1 MNSQSRHR
9 SIRIRTA
16 ISDGSSAPRKAG
28 MRITL
33 GVTGGV
39 AAYKAAE
46 LVRRLQQDGFTVQ
59 VVMTRSAREFV
70 TPLTF
75 ASLSGQK
82 VITDLFGDSS
92 GGEANLE
99 SAIEHIA
106 VAQRT
111 DLLLVAPATADII
124 AKFARGIAD
133 DFLTTLYLAST
144 APVVVAP
151 AMNVNMWNHTAT
163 QENVEMLRA
172 RGVKIV
178 DPAEGYLACGMI
190 GAGRLAGQDDIVA
203 AVREVLKTQRD
214 LDGETVLIT
223 AGPTCEDLDPV
234 RYLTNCSSG
243 KMGYAVGGAAALRGA
258 TGMLDRRPVDLEVP
272 ARVQRVDV
280 RTAREMHNAVVER
293 IADSSVAILAAAVA
307 DYRPVEQHA
316 KKIKK
321 GNAPLTISLEPT
333 TDILAEA
340 ARNKGQRIIVGFA
353 AETDH
358 VAENAR
364 KKLAAKNADLIV
376 ANDVTAEG
384 AGFDHDTNIVT
395 LFSRDGRDLAL
406 PKMSKSEVAQR
417 ILDEVVRLRSVLDTT
432 AALKRSGV

>member
-1 MNSQSRHR
+1 
-9 SIRIRTA
+9 
-16 ISDGSSAPRKAG
+16 

-46 LVRRLQQDGFTVQ
+46 LVRRLQQEGFSVQ
-59 VVMTRSAREFV
+59 VVMTRGAREFV

-75 ASLSGQK
+75 AALSGQK
-82 VITDLFGDSS
+82 AITDLFADSS

-111 DLLLVAPATADII
+111 DLLLVAPATADIL

-151 AMNVNMWNHTAT
+151 AMNVNMWNHAAT
-163 QENVEMLRA
+163 QENVKMLRA
-172 RGVKIV
+172 RGVNVV
-178 DPAEGYLACGMI
+178 DPAEGYLACGMT
-190 GAGRLAGQDDIVA
+190 GAGRLAGQEAIVA
-203 AVREVLKTQRD
+203 AVREALKAQRD

-234 RYLTNCSSG
+234 RYITNRSSG
-243 KMGYAVGGAAALRGA
+243 KMGYAVAEAAALRGA
-258 TGMLDRRPVDLEVP
+258 KVILVSGPTNLEAP
-272 ARVQRVDV
+272 AGVERIDV
-280 RTAREMHNAVVER
+280 RTARDMHHAVVDR
-293 IADSSVAILAAAVA
+293 IGGASIAILAAAVA
-307 DYRPVEQHA
+307 DYRPIEQHA
-316 KKIKK
+316 EKIKK
-321 GNAPLTISLEPT
+321 DNAPLTVSFEPT
-333 TDILAEA
+333 PDILAEVA
-340 ARNKGQRIIVGFA
+340 KNKGQKIIVGFA
-353 AETDH
+353 AETDR

-364 KKLAAKNADLIV
+364 KKLSAKNADLIV

-384 AGFDHDTNIVT
+384 AGFDQDTNIVT
-395 LFSRDGRDLAL
+395 LFSSDGRDLAL

-417 ILDEVVRLRSVLDTT
+417 ILDEVLRLRTVLLGTTT
-432 AALKRSGV
+432 AKRSGA

>member
-1 MNSQSRHR
+1 
-9 SIRIRTA
+9 
-16 ISDGSSAPRKAG
+16 

-46 LVRRLQQDGFTVQ
+46 LVRRLQQEGHSVQ

-75 ASLSGQK
+75 AALSGQK

-133 DFLTTLYLAST
+133 DFLTTLHLACT
-144 APVVVAP
+144 APAVIAP
-151 AMNVNMWNHTAT
+151 AMNVNMWNHAAT
-163 QENVEMLRA
+163 QENIEMLRA

-178 DPAEGYLACGMI
+178 EPAEGYLACGMT
-190 GAGRLAGQDDIVA
+190 GPGRLAGQDDILA
-203 AVREVLKTQRD
+203 AVREVFKAQRD
-214 LDGETVLIT
+214 LDGETILIS

-234 RYLTNCSSG
+234 RYITNRSSG
-243 KMGYAVGGAAALRGA
+243 KMGYAVAEAAAKRGA
-258 TGMLDRRPVDLEVP
+258 RVILISGPVNLETP
-272 ARVQRVDV
+272 AGVERVDV
-280 RTAREMHNAVVER
+280 RSAEEMHRAVMER
-293 IADSSVAILAAAVA
+293 AGEASMVILAAAVA
-307 DYRPVEQHA
+307 DYRPAERRPE
-316 KKIKK
+316 KIKK
-321 GNAPLTISLEPT
+321 ANAPLAISLEPT
-333 TDILAEA
+333 TDILANVA
-340 ARNKGQRIIVGFA
+340 KNKGRKIVVGFA

-364 KKLAAKNADLIV
+364 KKLASKNADLIV

-384 AGFDHDTNIVT
+384 AGFDRDTNVVT
-395 LFSRDGRDLAL
+395 LFSRDSRDLAL
-406 PKMSKSEVAQR
+406 PKLSKSEVAQR
-417 ILDEVVRLRSVLDTT
+417 ILDEALRLRTVLQVSP
-432 AALKRSGV
+432 AWHSNA

>member
-1 MNSQSRHR
+1 
-9 SIRIRTA
+9 
-16 ISDGSSAPRKAG
+16 

-46 LVRRLQQDGFTVQ
+46 LVRRLQQDAFTVQ
-59 VVMTRSAREFV
+59 VVMTRGAREFI

-75 ASLSGQK
+75 AALSGQE
-82 VITDLFGDSS
+82 VITDLFAESS
-92 GGEANLE
+92 GEANLE

-111 DLLLVAPATADII
+111 DLLLVAPATADVI

-151 AMNVNMWNHTAT
+151 AMNVNMWNHPAT
-163 QENVEMLRA
+163 QENVEILRS

-178 DPAEGYLACGMI
+178 DPDEGYLACGMI
-190 GAGRLAGQDDIVA
+190 GAGRLAGQAAIVA
-203 AVREVLKTQRD
+203 AVHESLHAVRD
-214 LDGETVLIT
+214 LSGESILVT
-223 AGPTCEDLDPV
+223 AGPTRENVDPV
-234 RYLTNCSSG
+234 RYLTNRSSG
-243 KMGYAVGGAAALRGA
+243 KMGYAVAEAAARRGA
-258 TGMLDRRPVDLEVP
+258 HVILVSGPTSLEAP
-272 ARVQRVDV
+272 AGVERIDV
-280 RTAREMHNAVVER
+280 RTADEMQRAVLDKVSNCS
-293 IADSSVAILAAAVA
+293 IAIFAAAVS
-307 DYRPVEQHA
+307 DYRPAEPNGQ
-316 KKIKK
+316 KIKRNK
-321 GNAPLTISLEPT
+321 ESFTLSLESTP
-333 TDILAEA
+333 DILASVA
-340 ARNKGQRIIVGFA
+340 SNKGERFFVGFA

-364 KKLAAKNADLIV
+364 KKLASKNADLIV

-395 LFSRDGRDLAL
+395 LFARDGGDLAL
-406 PKMSKSEVAQR
+406 PRMSKSEVAQR
-417 ILDEVVRLRSVLDTT
+417 ILDEVVRLRSSSRT
-432 AALKRSGV
+432 AQRSAV